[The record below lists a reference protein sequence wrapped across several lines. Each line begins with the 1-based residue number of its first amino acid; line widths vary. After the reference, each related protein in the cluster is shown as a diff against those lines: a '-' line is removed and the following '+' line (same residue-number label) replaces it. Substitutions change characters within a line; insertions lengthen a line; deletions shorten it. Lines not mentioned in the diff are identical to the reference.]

1 MKKFELP
8 HDHGDKRSAER
19 LCRELESAEG
29 FDAAAE
35 LFRQMSDPVRVRIFW
50 ILSHREECVINISAM
65 LGMSSPAVSHHL
77 RHMKDSGIIESR
89 RDGKEVYYRVADGER
104 GILLHDVIER
114 ISEIACPLDR
124 RDSSREETVKRVHD
138 HLLEHL
144 SERIT
149 IEELSKQFHIN
160 PTTLKQSF
168 REYYG
173 DSIAAHV
180 NEHRMEH
187 AAELLRSEELSVA
200 EVASR
205 VGFLSQSRF
214 GEAFKEKYGTTPAEF
229 RTAKRK
235 S

>member
-1 MKKFELP
+1 MKEFELP

-19 LCRELESAEG
+19 IFRELCRADG

-35 LFRQMSDPVRVRIFW
+35 LFRQMADPVRVRIFW

-77 RHMKDSGIIESR
+77 RQLKDFGIIESR
-89 RDGKEVYYRVADGER
+89 REGKEVYYRVTDGEK
-104 GILLHDVIER
+104 GILLHDVVEKITET
-114 ISEIACPLDR
+114 ACPLDE
-124 RDSSREETVKRVHD
+124 RDSSREETVKKVHD

-144 SERIT
+144 DERIT
-149 IEELSKQFHIN
+149 IAELSRSFHIN

-180 NEHRMEH
+180 NEHRMER
-187 AAELLRSEELSVA
+187 AAELLSAGEASID
-200 EVASR
+200 EVASA
-205 VGFLSQSRF
+205 VGFLSRSRF
-214 GEAFKEKYGTTPAEF
+214 GEAFKEKYSITPAEY
-229 RTAKRK
+229 RTKTRK
-235 S
+235 N

>member
-1 MKKFELP
+1 MKEFKLP

-19 LCRELESAEG
+19 LCRELSRAEG

-77 RHMKDSGIIESR
+77 RQLKDCGIIESR

-104 GILLHDVIER
+104 EILLHDVIER
-114 ISEIACPLDR
+114 ISEISCPMDR
-124 RDSSREETVKRVHD
+124 HDSSREETVKRVHD

-149 IEELSKQFHIN
+149 IEELSKRFHIN
-160 PTTLKQSF
+160 PTTLKKSF

-173 DSIAAHV
+173 SSIAAHV

-187 AAELLRSEELSVA
+187 AAELLRGGELSVA
-200 EVASR
+200 EVAAA
-205 VGFLSQSRF
+205 VGFLSRSRF
-214 GEAFKEKYGTTPAEF
+214 GEAFKEKYGVSPAEF
-229 RTAKRK
+229 RAEKPK
-235 S
+235 N